1 MREPLRRRRHI
12 AAEDFTYLRGR
23 ATAIAKVT
31 LTSPS
36 LYANLWSPT
45 HSRDA
50 YPTLDDFLED
60 VAAITRDEIAELARL
75 GCTYIQLD
83 APHYPLL
90 IDAAHSRVL
99 RGARGGRPSAGS
111 TAGSSS
117 TTG

>member
-1 MREPLRRRRHI
+1 M
-12 AAEDFTYLRGR
+12 
-23 ATAIAKVT
+23 AKVT

-50 YPTLDDFLED
+50 YPTLDGFLED

-90 IDAAHSRVL
+90 IESAPARSTSR
-99 RGARGGRPSAGS
+99 RGGRPSAGS